1 MGKCLKK
8 KKRIVVKT
16 RLVRFF
22 LKNILIDIVH
32 ESKEFFQ
39 LAVNRA
45 TRLIIN
51 KRISWK
57 FYPWYFSFS
66 FFSLDRI
73 INKHSIKHI
82 SLCVVNDIAT
92 YYNITNN
99 RPVRYNYNWLIHFH
113 DKCNARSQSIIVI
126 VPKLFH

>member
-1 MGKCLKK
+1 M
-8 KKRIVVKT
+8 IFFY
-16 RLVRFF
+16 FF
-22 LKNILIDIVH
+22 L
-32 ESKEFFQ
+32 FF
-39 LAVNRA
+39 A
-45 TRLIIN
+45 
-51 KRISWK
+51 
-57 FYPWYFSFS
+57 
-66 FFSLDRI
+66 DRI

-82 SLCVVNDIAT
+82 SFVVNDIAT